1 MQDSKLRSRLKAQL
15 TKYSSE
21 LCVGLSRPL
30 EKFVGQMLFGIQA
43 GQDVKLSHIA
53 RSLKEE
59 IPLLKTEDRLSRNLK
74 AEQLEAEL
82 TPQLAKLASRRV
94 AANTVL
100 CLDLSDIRKEYAKKM
115 EYLAA
120 VHDGS
125 TGEVHAGYWL
135 CDITGAE
142 VNGSEIIPLY
152 QKLYSAE
159 AKEFVS
165 ENAEVLAGVDL
176 VRTHTQG
183 RGIWAVDRG
192 GDRKK
197 LLEPLLDRQE
207 RFVIRSTGKRFVV
220 DRKNMKRSVAELGAR
235 CRLRYQARIVK
246 IQDGQE
252 KVYDLH
258 YGVERIRLV
267 GRDEPL
273 HLVVVAGFGE
283 EPMLLLTNALEGAR
297 DSQSLWW
304 VARIYL
310 TRWKIEETFRFI
322 KQSYNLED
330 IRVMK
335 YQRLKNLV
343 VLVTAAAY
351 FAATFLG
358 QKMKLRILCEK
369 LPIISQ
375 RFFGI
380 PPFRFYALAD
390 GIKNILSQ
398 TSPSPPEKSLPSL
411 QLELL
416 LDWAAPKI

>member
-15 TKYSSE
+15 TKFTSE
-21 LCVGLSRPL
+21 LCEGLSRPL
-30 EKFVGQMLFGIQA
+30 EKFVGQMMFGIQA
-43 GQDVKLSHIA
+43 SQDVKLSNIA

-59 IPLLKTEDRLSRNLK
+59 IPLIKVEDRLSRNLK
-74 AEQLEAEL
+74 AVALETEL
-82 TPQLAKLASRRV
+82 APQLAKMASQRIS
-94 AANTVL
+94 ANTVL

-115 EYLAA
+115 EYLAP

-125 TGEVHAGYWL
+125 AGQVHAGYWL
-135 CDITGAE
+135 CDVTGAD
-142 VNGSEIIPLY
+142 VNGTEIVPLY

-159 AKEFVS
+159 AADFSS
-165 ENAEVLAGVDL
+165 ENAEILAGIDL

-183 RGIWAVDRG
+183 RGIWTMDRG

-197 LLEPLLDRQE
+197 LLEPLLDRHE
-207 RFVIRSTGKRFVV
+207 RFVIRATGKRFVI
-220 DRKNMKRSVAELGAR
+220 DRKNLKRSVAELGAK
-235 CRLRYQARIVK
+235 CRLRHQARIVK

-252 KVYDLH
+252 KTYDLR
-258 YGVERIRLV
+258 YGAEPVRLT
-267 GRDEPL
+267 GRDEQL
-273 HLVVVAGFGE
+273 YLVVIAGFGE
-283 EPMLLLTNALEGAR
+283 EPILLLTNALAGAR

-304 VARIYL
+304 IAQIYL

-343 VLVTAAAY
+343 LLVTAAAY

-369 LPIISQ
+369 LLIISQ

-390 GIKNILSQ
+390 GIRNVLAQ
-398 TSPSPPEKSLPSL
+398 TSPGIPSQKPPSS
-411 QLELL
+411 QMELL
-416 LDWAAPKI
+416 FA

>member
-1 MQDSKLRSRLKAQL
+1 VQDSKLRSRLKAQL

-369 LPIISQ
+369 LLIISQ